1 MKDRLEELTE
11 LAKLHPQSAEAHD
24 KLDSPQESY
33 VFECDFTLQNL
44 YKMVHQI
51 REENGRLKVDIRRL
65 GKQNTRFLTSMRR
78 FSSIKRDSNSIAKAI
93 KSQGEKIQ
101 QRLQSLNNYTEELT
115 EAHGPNAAIVRI
127 AKAQHYAVLHAF
139 HNAMLEYNMEEMK
152 QRENCKTRIQ
162 RQLEI
167 MGKDVSNKE
176 MEEMIEQGK
185 WDVFSGNLLSEVRGA
200 RTALSEIEQR
210 HQELLKLESR
220 VRDIHDLF
228 LQMAL
233 LVEQQSETLNN
244 IEVHVQKVQDYVGAA
259 RTQLNQAIEHK
270 RKNICR
276 QIFCCCCCCS

>member
-1 MKDRLEELTE
+1 MKDRLEELIE
-11 LAKLHPQSAEAHD
+11 LSKLHQHSTEAHD
-24 KLDSPQESY
+24 KFDSPQESL
-33 VFECDFTLQNL
+33 VFECDFILQNL
-44 YKMVHQI
+44 YKVVHQI
-51 REENGRLKVDIRRL
+51 WEENGRLKVDIRRL

-78 FSSIKRDSNSIAKAI
+78 FSSIKRDSSSIAKAI

-101 QRLQSLNNYTEELT
+101 QRLQNLNNYIEELT
-115 EAHGPNAAIVRI
+115 ETHGPNAAIVRI
-127 AKAQHYAVLHAF
+127 AKAQHYTLLHAF
-139 HNAMLEYNMEEMK
+139 HNAMSEYNMEEMK
-152 QRENCKTRIQ
+152 QRENCKIRIQ

-167 MGKDVSNKE
+167 MGKDVSSNE

-244 IEVHVQKVQDYVGAA
+244 IEVNVQKVQDYVGVA
-259 RTQLNQAIEHK
+259 RTQLAKAVELK

-276 QIFCCCCCCS
+276 QIFCCCGCCP

>member
-1 MKDRLEELTE
+1 MKDRLEELIE
-11 LAKLHPQSAEAHD
+11 LSKLHPQSAEAHD

-51 REENGRLKVDIRRL
+51 MEENGRLKIDIKRL

-101 QRLQSLNNYTEELT
+101 QRLQSLNNFTEELT
-115 EAHGPNAAIVRI
+115 ETHGPNAAIVRI
-127 AKAQHYAVLHAF
+127 ANAQHYAVLHAF
-139 HNAMLEYNMEEMK
+139 HNAMSEYNMEEMK

-167 MGKDVSNKE
+167 MGKDVSSKE

-220 VRDIHDLF
+220 VRDIHELF

-244 IEVHVQKVQDYVGAA
+244 IEVQVQKVQDYVGAA
-259 RTQLNQAIEHK
+259 RTQLNQAVEHK

-276 QIFCCCCCCS
+276 QIFCCCSCCC